1 MDSLFDR
8 LRAFAVLH
16 NLEFRTIFHEDTLS
30 QVIYFNKLGYERTW
44 NFNIEPALVAAID
57 SKLVENYIYDRIVSG
72 VTENLLKKKRS
83 K

>member
-8 LRAFAVLH
+8 LRAFAAVYG
-16 NLEFRTIFHEDTLS
+16 LEFRTIFHEDTLT
-30 QVIYFNKLGYERTW
+30 QVVYFNKLGHERTW
-44 NFNIEPALVAAID
+44 NFSIEPAIIAAID
-57 SKLVENYIYDRIVSG
+57 NELVENYIYDRIVSG